1 MGNKNAVFLNLATE
15 YVQHIIR
22 FILKATQ
29 TLDTCACH
37 VLLYLLNCKKKKRQS
52 NEYNDL
58 RDLFADHMNYLVAA

>member
-1 MGNKNAVFLNLATE
+1 MGNKNAEFLNLATE
-15 YVQHIIR
+15 YVQYIIR
-22 FILKATQ
+22 LILKATQ

-58 RDLFADHMNYLVAA
+58 RDLFADHMNYLLSA

>member
-1 MGNKNAVFLNLATE
+1 MGNKNAEFLNLATE
-15 YVQHIIR
+15 YVQYIIR
-22 FILKATQ
+22 LILKTTQ

-58 RDLFADHMNYLVAA
+58 RDLFADHMNYLLSA

>member
-1 MGNKNAVFLNLATE
+1 MGNKNAEFLNLATE
-15 YVQHIIR
+15 YVQYIIR
-22 FILKATQ
+22 LILKATQ

>member
-1 MGNKNAVFLNLATE
+1 MGNKNSVFLNLATE

-29 TLDTCACH
+29 TLDTSACH
-37 VLLYLLNCKKKKRQS
+37 VLLKKKRQS

-58 RDLFADHMNYLVAA
+58 RDLFAHHMNYLLAA